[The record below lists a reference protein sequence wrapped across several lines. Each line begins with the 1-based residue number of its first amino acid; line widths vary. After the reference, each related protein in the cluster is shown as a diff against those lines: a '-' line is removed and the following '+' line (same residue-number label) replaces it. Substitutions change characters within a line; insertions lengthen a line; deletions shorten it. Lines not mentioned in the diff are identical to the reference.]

1 MQQVGDCM
9 VALDGRAVSG
19 INGQLGG
26 GTLLRHVVAL
36 DEMQKGVAGFL
47 GVRNLPLLVADS
59 ERARVAHLAAHF
71 GVKRCAIKHN
81 TGALL
86 FLNHFKDG
94 GLGGQLIKPNELRL
108 CTGADT
114 RDANHFLFLRCPR
127 PFPLLFH
134 EDFESGGIHAQA
146 GLAGHQFGEIER
158 EAVCVVEFEGKFA
171 GEFLALQLGGFFV
184 EHLDPVIKCPVEGF
198 FLCANGLL
206 N

>member
-1 MQQVGDCM
+1 MNLLVRECLAVEIESQFLSANVGTFLCSIGAGHLMQRPMQQVGDGM

-94 GLGGQLIKPNELRL
+94 GLGGQFIKPNELRL

-134 EDFESGGIHAQA
+134 EDFESGGIHA
-146 GLAGHQFGEIER
+146 
-158 EAVCVVEFEGKFA
+158 
-171 GEFLALQLGGFFV
+171 
-184 EHLDPVIKCPVEGF
+184 
-198 FLCANGLL
+198 
-206 N
+206 